1 MARQYIEVKE
11 LVSMITGGTLQLPE
25 IQRKFVWQ
33 APRVRDL
40 VDSLYRGYP
49 SGSILVWQTD
59 EDVPTQSMAVDQ
71 NKSAMGRMLLLDGQQ
86 RLTSLTAVLQG
97 KMVSVRGRKRPIDI
111 LFNLEHPEVA
121 EFVEVEGDEDPVEL
135 GDADVEQIDDENGEE
150 EDDTL
155 TLQEQLRNRTFVV
168 ASRAMEQLPNW
179 ISVTKVF
186 NTTSDSEFLRKA
198 GVSGFDD
205 LRYEKY
211 AARLKKLR
219 DIASYPYEMHILEKH
234 YAYEEV
240 AEIFV
245 RVNSSGMK
253 LRSSDLALA
262 QISAK
267 WRKVLVELDAFAGQ
281 MAKHDFNLDTNVLV
295 RMMVVFATKQCKFQR
310 VGALSEARLKD
321 AWEQSKK
328 GLEYA
333 VNYMRA
339 NAGIETNSLLSSPML
354 LVPLAVY
361 SQIHENNLTADGL
374 NRLKY
379 WLYLANAK
387 GRYSYGTSETLLNE
401 DIKAVFEGKGLD
413 GLIHNLERQFGRL
426 TLDAED
432 IKGRRMGS
440 PLFSMAYLALKDNGA
455 KDWYNGLGL
464 SLTHQGSYHYVQYH
478 HIFPKS
484 RLKAAGYETSEIN
497 EIANLAF
504 IGGDTN
510 RRISNKQPVDYF
522 PSVVEKQGKE
532 VLASQLIPCDPSLHE
547 IENYRRFLEYRRTK
561 MATIINE
568 FMQSAVKESEMRT

>member
-11 LVSMITGGTLQLPE
+11 LVTMITGGTLQLPE
-25 IQRKFVWQ
+25 IQRKYVWQ

-40 VDSLYRGYP
+40 IDSLYRGYP
-49 SGSILVWQTD
+49 SGSILVWQTN
-59 EDVPTQSMAVDQ
+59 EDVPTQAMAVDQ
-71 NKSAMGRMLLLDGQQ
+71 NTSAMGRMLLLDGQQ

-97 KMVSVRGRKRPIDI
+97 KMVTVRGRKKPIDI

-121 EFVEVEGDEDPVEL
+121 EFVEVEGDEEPVEL
-135 GDADVEQIDDENGEE
+135 GEADAELVDDDNGDDEDE
-150 EDDTL
+150 TL

-168 ASRAMEQLPNW
+168 ASKAMEQLPNW

-186 NTTSDSEFLRKA
+186 NTTSDSEFLRKS

-205 LRYEKY
+205 PRYEKY
-211 AARLKKLR
+211 ATRLKKLR

-267 WRKVLVELDAFAGQ
+267 WRKVLVKLDAFSAQ

-310 VGALSEARLKD
+310 VGALSETRLKE

-333 VNYMRA
+333 VNFMRA
-339 NAGIETNSLLSSPML
+339 NAGIESDSLLSSPML
-354 LVPLAVY
+354 FVPLAVY
-361 SQIHENNLTADGL
+361 SQVYENNLTAEGL
-374 NRLKY
+374 NRIKY

-387 GRYSYGTSETLLNE
+387 GRYSYGTSETLLN
-401 DIKAVFEGKGLD
+401 DDLKAVFEGKGPD

-464 SLTHQGSYHYVQYH
+464 SLTHQGSYHYIQYH

-484 RLKAAGYETSEIN
+484 RLKTAGYETSEIN

-510 RRISNKQPVDYF
+510 RRISNKLPTEYF
-522 PSVVEKQGKE
+522 KTVVEKQGQE
-532 VLASQLIPCDPSLHE
+532 VLDSQLIPDDPALHE
-547 IENYRRFLEYRRTK
+547 IESYRRFIEYRRDK
-561 MATIINE
+561 LAKIINE
-568 FMQSAVKESEMRT
+568 FIESALQESSSHI